1 MSRIQPLNSRLTVAV
16 SPRMAEE
23 LRRRAVRDEE
33 SVSTI
38 VRQAIRQFLATAQA
52 EPGREFARQAA
63 LR

>member
-1 MSRIQPLNSRLTVAV
+1 
-16 SPRMAEE
+16 MAEE